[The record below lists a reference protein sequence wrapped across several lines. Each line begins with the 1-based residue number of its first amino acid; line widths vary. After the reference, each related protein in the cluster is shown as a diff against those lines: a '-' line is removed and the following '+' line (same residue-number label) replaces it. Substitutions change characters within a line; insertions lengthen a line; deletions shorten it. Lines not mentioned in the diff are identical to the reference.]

1 MILVDTNVWIEF
13 FRGTKKSMELSES
26 IEAGEVYLHPYVLT
40 ELILGGLKKELQVR
54 MESFVNVSIL
64 SENQLRK
71 FITEE
76 KLFGRGLGFV
86 DIHLLAAS
94 RINQCNIWT
103 YDSYL
108 KNAAIHL
115 GIRAL

>member
-1 MILVDTNVWIEF
+1 MVLVDTNVWVEF
-13 FRGTKKSMELSES
+13 FRGSKKSLALSDS
-26 IEAGEVYLHPYVLT
+26 IESGEVYLHPFVLT
-40 ELILGGLKKELQVR
+40 ELVLGGLKKELQLK

-86 DIHLLAAS
+86 DIHLLSAS
-94 RINQCNIWT
+94 RIYQCDIWT

-108 KNAAIHL
+108 KKAAVHL
-115 GIRAL
+115 GIRAI